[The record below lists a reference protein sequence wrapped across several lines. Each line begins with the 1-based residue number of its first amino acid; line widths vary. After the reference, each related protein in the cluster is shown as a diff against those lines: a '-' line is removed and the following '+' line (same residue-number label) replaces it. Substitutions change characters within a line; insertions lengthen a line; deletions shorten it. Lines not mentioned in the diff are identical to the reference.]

1 LKSIEVKDKKFIE
14 QCFKLARKGKG
25 KVSPNPLVGALLVKN
40 GKVIGQGYHKKSG
53 EAHAEVNAIQD
64 ATKNVAG
71 ATLYCN
77 LEPCCHT
84 NKQTPP
90 CVPLII
96 QNKIKRVVI
105 STLDPNEDVNGK
117 GVQQLRE
124 AGIEALSGI
133 LEDDGKGLN
142 KFYFKFVQEKLP
154 FVTLKIAQSI
164 DGKISEAK
172 NKQTWLTGKEAIKY
186 VHKLRSEYDAV
197 LVGANTIIIDNP
209 QLNVREAKGRNPI
222 RVIVD
227 GNLTIP
233 TNSKI
238 FNLSDSEKTWIFTS
252 SNVDVKKVRR
262 IADKGINIF
271 TINSKQNHFNLKKI
285 LKVLADHKITSL
297 LVEGGADIFSQ
308 FIEKDLFD
316 EIIVLQAPKILGRGI
331 NGFNMKRLK
340 KIQLLKMDNL
350 GKDIRLV
357 YGRKLS
363 DSL

>member
-1 LKSIEVKDKKFIE
+1 VKSLEVKDKKIIE
-14 QCFKLARKGKG
+14 QCFNLARKGRG
-25 KVSPNPLVGALLVKN
+25 KVSPNPLVGAILVKN
-40 GKVIGQGYHKKSG
+40 GKVIGKGYHKKFG
-53 EAHAEVNAIQD
+53 EAHAEVNAIKN
-64 ATKNVAG
+64 ATENVAG

-105 STLDPNEDVNGK
+105 STLDPNKDVNGK

-124 AGIEALSGI
+124 SGIEVITKI
-133 LEDDGKGLN
+133 LEEDGIELN

-154 FVTLKIAQSI
+154 YVTLKIAQSI

-172 NKQTWLTGKEAIKY
+172 NKQTWLTGKESIKY
-186 VHKLRSEYDAV
+186 VHKLRSEYDAL
-197 LVGANTIIIDNP
+197 LVGAHTIKIDDP
-209 QLNVREAKGRNPI
+209 QLNVREVKGRNPV
-222 RVIVD
+222 RVIID
-227 GNLTIP
+227 GKLSIP
-233 TNSKI
+233 IKSKI
-238 FNLSDSEKTWIFTS
+238 LNQVDSGKTWIFTS
-252 SNVDVKKVRR
+252 RNVDEKKVKR

-271 TINSKQNHFNLKKI
+271 RIGSSKGNLLDIKKI
-285 LKVLADHKITSL
+285 LKVLAEQKITSL
-297 LVEGGADIFSQ
+297 LVEGGADIFTQ
-308 FIEKDLFD
+308 FLEKDLFD
-316 EIIVLQAPKILGRGI
+316 EVIILQAPKILGKGI

-340 KIQLLKMDNL
+340 KIQLLKMDKL

-363 DSL
+363 D